1 MVPGCVSCV
10 RKSHC
15 NKADAGVACAA
26 YRPIDL
32 HKVFPAGEQP
42 FGGVAAALERYG
54 VRS

>member
-10 RKSHC
+10 LKERCH
-15 NKADAGVACAA
+15 KAGEGVACAA
-26 YRPIDL
+26 YRQIDL
-32 HKVFPAGEQP
+32 HKAFPAGEQP